1 MDELIISPYLLGVL
15 FLVVSSLYS
24 SVGLGG
30 GSSYTALLAILGAS
44 HAVIP
49 GVSLTLNAV
58 VTLLGSINYIRQGHA
73 RFRLIAAFVV
83 TSVPMAY
90 LGGSLEIAPQLFYAI
105 LLATLVLVALRIYLV
120 PDPKLDLD
128 LGPRTKI
135 IAALLIGAILG
146 LIAGIVGIGGGIY
159 LVPIIIILGLGDA
172 KEAAATGAIFIF
184 VNSLGGLAAHLQR
197 GAVEPAEIWPLVV
210 AVVLGGFIG
219 SHLGAA
225 RFEKETV
232 RRVLG
237 VVILFA
243 IVLLTRRVF

>member
-159 LVPIIIILGLGDA
+159 LVPIIIILGLG
-172 KEAAATGAIFIF
+172 
-184 VNSLGGLAAHLQR
+184 
-197 GAVEPAEIWPLVV
+197 
-210 AVVLGGFIG
+210 
-219 SHLGAA
+219 
-225 RFEKETV
+225 
-232 RRVLG
+232 
-237 VVILFA
+237 
-243 IVLLTRRVF
+243 